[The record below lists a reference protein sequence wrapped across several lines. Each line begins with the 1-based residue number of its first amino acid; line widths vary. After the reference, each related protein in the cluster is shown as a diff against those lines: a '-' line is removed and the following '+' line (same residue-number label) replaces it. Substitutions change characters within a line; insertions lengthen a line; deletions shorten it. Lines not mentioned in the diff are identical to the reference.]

1 MLDFA
6 LPWVLLLLPLPW
18 LAWRILPPATQAHAA
33 LRVPFFSVLQ
43 KSAENDI
50 IPPTK
55 IRLVTASIAW
65 LLLVLAA
72 AQPQWQGDPIAL
84 PLSGRDLMLAVDVSG
99 SMEIPDFN
107 LDGEPVTRLT
117 VIKNTASS
125 FVKRRTGDRVGLI
138 LFGSQAYLQAPLTF
152 DRNTV
157 DLMLNE
163 AEIGL
168 AGKETAI
175 GDAIG
180 LAIKRLRE
188 QAENSRVLVLL
199 TDGANTAGSV
209 DPLSAAKLAAQL
221 GLRIYT
227 IGVGADQLRI
237 NVPSMFG
244 SQIVNPSADLDEKT
258 LRAIAKV
265 TNGTY
270 FRAKDTAGLE
280 EIYQQLD
287 QIEPAA
293 KDEDFFRPIRSLYSW
308 PLGAA
313 LLLALWLA
321 RPPTWTISLRRKHRQ
336 VSVSGHERP

>member
-18 LAWRILPPATQAHAA
+18 LAWRILPPATQAHPA

-55 IRLVTASIAW
+55 IRLLTASIAW

-125 FVKRRTGDRVGLI
+125 FVKRRSGDRIGLI

-180 LAIKRLRE
+180 LAIKRLRK

-209 DPLSAAKLAAQL
+209 DPLSAAKLAAQE

-265 TNGTY
+265 TNGAY

-293 KDEDFFRPIRSLYSW
+293 KDEDFFRPIRSLYIW

-313 LLLALWLA
+313 LLLSLWLA
-321 RPPTWTISLRRKHRQ
+321 RPPTWSISLRKRRQ
-336 VSVSGHERP
+336 VAVTSHERP